1 MSLDNLSKTM
11 EWFTLN
17 TVTYMNQ
24 KLRIEYI
31 VTLKN
36 SGMYMHAK
44 YSNMSVA
51 ETVIKQHG
59 INSFRQWGHGWIATA
74 SGFTAWGLHTI
85 CSWASGA
92 FLLSTGGNSYCHGCG
107 VETCWHC
114 RGAHAED
121 ARACRRNR
129 CLRRS
134 IHPLTHATCCQH
146 LHAGRTYQG
155 HKCQGVLQ
163 ATLQVL
169 VVTV

>member
-1 MSLDNLSKTM
+1 MSLDNLSKAM

-24 KLRIEYI
+24 KLRTECI
-31 VTLKN
+31 VTFKN
-36 SGMYMHAK
+36 NGMYMHAK

-51 ETVIKQHG
+51 ETVKKQHG
-59 INSFRQWGHGWIATA
+59 VNSFRQWGHGWIATA
-74 SGFTAWGLHTI
+74 SGFTAWGLHII

-114 RGAHAED
+114 IGAHAED

-129 CLRRS
+129 CL
-134 IHPLTHATCCQH
+134 
-146 LHAGRTYQG
+146 
-155 HKCQGVLQ
+155 
-163 ATLQVL
+163 
-169 VVTV
+169 